1 MERSF
6 GMSSRL
12 DFTVEVK
19 DLQELTVACVRH
31 IGPYNGIG
39 KAFEE
44 LGRWAGPRGLFALPG
59 AKTLAV
65 YHDSPGVSEPE
76 KLRSSACLVVP
87 EGTEVTDGVSLMK
100 ILGGKYAVARFEI
113 AMDQFGAAWDTL
125 MSEWFPSSGWQPE
138 DRMCYEVYL
147 NDPGKHPEGK
157 FVIDICEP
165 VRPA

>member
-39 KAFEE
+39 KAFEAF
-44 LGRWAGPRGLFALPG
+44 GRWAGPRGLFALPG